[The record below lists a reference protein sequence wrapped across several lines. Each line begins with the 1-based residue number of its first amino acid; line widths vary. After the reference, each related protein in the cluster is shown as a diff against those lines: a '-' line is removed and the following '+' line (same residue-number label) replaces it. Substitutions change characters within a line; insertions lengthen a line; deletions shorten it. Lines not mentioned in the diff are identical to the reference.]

1 VDAIFEEHPHDVMRF
16 LQTRGVEKLAE
27 FTENVSVWRRGAA
40 TWRRCGCCWRVQVT
54 WTAQIPRRWAR
65 WRGRAGLRRR
75 GCWSNTGP
83 TPTPRTTWAALSC
96 IKLDTVE
103 KDKLWSRHGE
113 FTPVMGGGGGG
124 GDKEGGGGRAAEEA
138 AGQLREVRRQ
148 LDRQEELLRQL
159 CSRLGAQP

>member
-1 VDAIFEEHPHDVMRF
+1 
-16 LQTRGVEKLAE
+16 
-27 FTENVSVWRRGAA
+27 
-40 TWRRCGCCWRVQVT
+40 
-54 WTAQIPRRWAR
+54 
-65 WRGRAGLRRR
+65 
-75 GCWSNTGP
+75 
-83 TPTPRTTWAALSC
+83 
-96 IKLDTVE
+96 VE